1 MRPARRPRS
10 FTAVRRRARAN
21 HESANDKPAA
31 ATLSR
36 PATTRR
42 TGMATYTVGDLIRH
56 KELQELVAVGPAATV
71 LEAVEAMSG
80 REVGAV
86 LIRGAGGAVE
96 GIFTERDVLKR
107 IVAEQ
112 RDPKTTRVADVM
124 SRNVRHTAPST
135 TVEQAL
141 QLMVTHRYRHLLVQ
155 DGAQVKGLISI
166 RDIMYSFI
174 VPEMNMAAEGRH
186 GHMRSRA
193 EEAVRLMQS
202 AKGG

>member
-1 MRPARRPRS
+1 
-10 FTAVRRRARAN
+10 
-21 HESANDKPAA
+21 
-31 ATLSR
+31 
-36 PATTRR
+36 
-42 TGMATYTVGDLIRH
+42 MATYTVGDLIKH
-56 KELQELVAVGPAATV
+56 KELQDVVAVAPTASV
-71 LEAVEAMSG
+71 LEAVEVMSG

-112 RDPKTTRVADVM
+112 RDPKTTRVAEVM
-124 SRNVRHTAPST
+124 SRNVRFTSPST
-135 TVEQAL
+135 PVEQAL

-155 DGAQVKGLISI
+155 DGTAVKGLISI

-174 VPEMNMAAEGRH
+174 VPEMSMAAEGRH

-193 EEAVRLMQS
+193 EEAARLMQS
-202 AKGG
+202 AKKS